1 MKIFS
6 LAYPAVTLML
16 AGCAS
21 FTPDG
26 GLAPVN
32 ELLGQR
38 ISQSV
43 QRDAADTASRQAQLA
58 TLLAQPLSADNAVR
72 IALLNNKALQA
83 ALAELGVSEADL
95 IQAGTMP
102 NPRFSFG
109 RLSGDSGVEID
120 RAVLFDLGALLTMP
134 MRKAIEERRFQQ
146 VQLQTALQVVRLAT
160 DTRRAY
166 FDAVAARQTVAYMEQ
181 VGQATQASAELAQRM
196 ARAGNWS
203 KLDEAREQVFH
214 AEVTAQVLRADHN
227 ATAARESLV
236 RLLGLSDE
244 HSTLKL
250 PERLPDLP
258 SQVQPVTDI
267 ETKALAQRLDVQA
280 AKLETEATAKNL
292 GLIRS
297 TRFVNVL
304 EAGYQNKSAT
314 GSSIADGYQ
323 VELSLPLF
331 DWGSARN
338 RRAEAIYMRSLQRT
352 ASVAVQ
358 ARSEVR
364 ESYSAYRANFTIA
377 HRYHD
382 QIVPLRKRVSE
393 EVLLRYNG
401 MLASVFE
408 LLTDAR
414 AQIISINATI
424 EAQRDFWIAESE
436 LQFALHGGSR
446 SGFVSSLREP
456 AGKLPAADSGAH

>member
-6 LAYPAVTLML
+6 LAYPAMALTL

-21 FTPDG
+21 LTPDG
-26 GLAPVN
+26 GLTAVN
-32 ELLGQR
+32 DLLGPR
-38 ISQSV
+38 ISQTV
-43 QRDAADTASRQAQLA
+43 QRDDADTASRQAQLA
-58 TLLAQPLSADNAVR
+58 ALLAQPLSVDNAVR
-72 IALLNNKALQA
+72 IALRNNKMLQA
-83 ALAELGVSEADL
+83 ALADLGVSEADL
-95 IQAGTMP
+95 VQAGTMA

-120 RAVLFDLGALLTMP
+120 RAVLFNLGALLTMP

-146 VQLQTALQVVRLAT
+146 AQLQTALQVVRLAT

-166 FDAVAARQTVAYMEQ
+166 FAAVAARQTAAYMQQ
-181 VGQATQASAELAQRM
+181 VEQATQASAELAQRM
-196 ARAGNWS
+196 AKAGNWS
-203 KLDEAREQVFH
+203 KLDQAREQVFH
-214 AEVTAQVLRADHN
+214 AEVSAQVLRASHN
-227 ATAARESLV
+227 ATATRENLV
-236 RLLGLSDE
+236 RQMGLSDE
-244 HSTLKL
+244 HSALKL

-258 SQVQPVTDI
+258 AQVQPVSDM
-267 ETKALAQRLDVQA
+267 ETTALAQRLDVQA

-292 GLIRS
+292 GLTRS

-304 EAGYQNKSAT
+304 EAGYQNKSAS
-314 GSSIADGYQ
+314 GQSRSDGYE

-364 ESYSAYRANFTIA
+364 ESYSAYQASFTIA
-377 HRYHD
+377 HRYRD
-382 QIVPLRKRVSE
+382 EIVPLRKRVSE

-408 LLTDAR
+408 LLSDAR

-424 EAQRDFWIAESE
+424 ETQRDFWIAESE